1 MNALKKLRE
10 KNNIKQEELASLIGV
25 SPANYS
31 KKEAGLIRFSLV
43 EAQLIAKYFDLT
55 IEDIF
60 FNNNVSKNETQ
71 AI

>member
-1 MNALKKLRE
+1 MNELKILRE

-31 KKEAGLIRFSLV
+31 KKEAGAIRFSLI
-43 EAQLIAKYFDLT
+43 EAQIIAKYFNLS